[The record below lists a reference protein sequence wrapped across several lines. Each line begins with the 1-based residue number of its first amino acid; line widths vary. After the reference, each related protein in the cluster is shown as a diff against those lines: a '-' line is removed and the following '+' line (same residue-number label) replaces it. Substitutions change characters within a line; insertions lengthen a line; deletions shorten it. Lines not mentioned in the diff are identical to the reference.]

1 MKDVKINNIANLL
14 VIPDRYC
21 KSKYIKSAFNKTFSV
36 IFTDMSSDFGFPRIR
51 RKKQNQRNHSRQSKK
66 ETDKTANQSKLQTI
80 DLFRLYILFSQY
92 RSCDDTQ
99 EIWSFVLFIKRVHAD
114 IFMLA
119 LMNKTK
125 ELKDQ
130 ISWVSSL
137 DLYWENKMY
146 KRKRSITLRKSELI
160 MKHCVHELHEK
171 DLES

>member
-80 DLFRLYILFSQY
+80 DLFRLYKLFSHY
-92 RSCDDTQ
+92 RSCDDTE
-99 EIWSFVLFIKRVHAD
+99 EIWSFVLFIKKSACRHIHACFNEQDKGSNLLGIITWSVLGKQNVQAKKVHY
-114 IFMLA
+114 LCV
-119 LMNKTK
+119 K
-125 ELKDQ
+125 EC
-130 ISWVSSL
+130 S
-137 DLYWENKMY
+137 EPP
-146 KRKRSITLRKSELI
+146 KS
-160 MKHCVHELHEK
+160 KSC
-171 DLES
+171 